1 MYKNG
6 GREHTMAPVRH
17 YCLLF
22 FPTIGYPSIF
32 IVDIRFFFPPKKT
45 NLFSSS
51 LFTIFSFDKFV
62 FCCCFLV
69 SQKKNKWLI
78 WMF

>member
-6 GREHTMAPVRH
+6 GRKHTIAPVRH

-32 IVDIRFFFPPKKT
+32 VFLLWILIFFHLKRQISFRARYLQSFHLI
-45 NLFSSS
+45 NLCFAA
-51 LFTIFSFDKFV
+51 V
-62 FCCCFLV
+62 F
-69 SQKKNKWLI
+69 
-78 WMF
+78 

>member
-32 IVDIRFFFPPKKT
+32 IVDIRFFPLKRQ
-45 NLFSSS
+45 
-51 LFTIFSFDKFV
+51 ISFRARYLQTF
-62 FCCCFLV
+62 
-69 SQKKNKWLI
+69 I
-78 WMF
+78 W

>member
-6 GREHTMAPVRH
+6 GRENTMAPVRH

-32 IVDIRFFFPPKKT
+32 IVDIRFFFPLKRQISFRARYLQT
-45 NLFSSS
+45 FHLINLCFAA
-51 LFTIFSFDKFV
+51 V
-62 FCCCFLV
+62 F
-69 SQKKNKWLI
+69 
-78 WMF
+78 